1 MHLLLKDCS
10 LLLPYTYKT
19 LSFCFIG
26 SLSPSTFSPLLLLG
40 DHFIFFLNSPHKT
53 FEIEIL
59 FSICTFFFGNII
71 IRVPGVFPRS
81 KQCKIPRK
89 YKSITLHGGSTAW
102 IFFPILNIFIKLEI
116 SFFFFEFHL
125 VVFGNVFF

>member
-40 DHFIFFLNSPHKT
+40 DHFIFFLNSSHKT
-53 FEIEIL
+53 FEIEIH
-59 FSICTFFFGNII
+59 FSICTFFFFEKLLLGSPAFTRAPSNA
-71 IRVPGVFPRS
+71 
-81 KQCKIPRK
+81 K
-89 YKSITLHGGSTAW
+89 YPENTPQSHCTEDRRHG
-102 IFFPILNIFIKLEI
+102 FFSPILNIFIKI
-116 SFFFFEFHL
+116 SSFFLEFHL
-125 VVFGNVFF
+125 VVF